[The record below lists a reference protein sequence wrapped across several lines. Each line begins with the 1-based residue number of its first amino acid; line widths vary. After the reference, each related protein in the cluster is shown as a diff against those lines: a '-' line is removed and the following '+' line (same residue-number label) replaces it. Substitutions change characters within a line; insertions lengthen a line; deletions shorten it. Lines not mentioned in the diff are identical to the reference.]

1 MICKVLVLNFD
12 YFFKFLNKN
21 TVKAVA
27 YFLRE
32 SSFSQESKCDKYGVF
47 LLGPFTST
55 EMAEWFSAGYFT
67 MNLLVKRGCD
77 DIFQPL
83 GELIKRWGRVPF
95 LSGPTPPPLKVWF
108 IFTARIRRM
117 GNVLFSQACVCPPG
131 RGRGSLWSLVSSS
144 FNDVCSQDL
153 SKCGVPQPCHW
164 FCPTSC

>member
-1 MICKVLVLNFD
+1 MP
-12 YFFKFLNKN
+12 
-21 TVKAVA
+21 

-32 SSFSQESKCDKYGVF
+32 NSFSQESKCNKYVGVF

-95 LSGPTPPPLKVWF
+95 LSGPTPPPLKVRF
-108 IFTARIRRM
+108 IFTACIRRM
-117 GNVLFSQACVCPPG
+117 GNVLFSQEWGYPMVSGPRIFPNG
-131 RGRGSLWSLVSSS
+131 GTPVLSLV
-144 FNDVCSQDL
+144 L
-153 SKCGVPQPCHW
+153 S
-164 FCPTSC
+164 